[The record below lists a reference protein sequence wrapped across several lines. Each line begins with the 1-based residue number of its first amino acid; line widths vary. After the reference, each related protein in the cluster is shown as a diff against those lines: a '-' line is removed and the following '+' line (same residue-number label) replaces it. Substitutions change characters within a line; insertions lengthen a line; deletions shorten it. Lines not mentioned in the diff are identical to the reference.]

1 MGSRTTSVCT
11 RPSFSARQFHLSDD
25 MYEIHLVSNTN
36 TNTVEVQ
43 ITATIPLSVQ
53 VFYLNHR
60 FLLSEEGHLKLKSI
74 DISVKQTVC
83 PDKGRGVV

>member
-1 MGSRTTSVCT
+1 
-11 RPSFSARQFHLSDD
+11 

-36 TNTVEVQ
+36 TNIVEIQ

-53 VFYLNHR
+53 VFYLNY
-60 FLLSEEGHLKLKSI
+60 FFCLEKATSTLSSF